1 MGRSPDSN
9 VLRLVQVA
17 LLVGLSAAGAY
28 VKIPSPTGTVA
39 LDSLPGYFAAA
50 ALGIPEGMVV
60 GAAGHL
66 ASAWSVGFPL
76 GGLHVGI
83 AAEMAAIVAAFGL
96 LFRSSWLAAVVAA
109 TLLNG
114 IAGPLSVAPFL
125 GLAAVPGLV
134 FSLLP
139 ASAINAGLAAA
150 VALRW
155 RRRP

>member
-1 MGRSPDSN
+1 MGSPERN
-9 VLRLVQVA
+9 LLRLVQVA

-28 VKIPSPTGTVA
+28 VKVPSPSGTVA

-60 GAAGHL
+60 AAAGHL
-66 ASAWSVGFPL
+66 VSAWTVGFPF
-76 GGLHVGI
+76 GGLHLGI
-83 AAEMAAIVAAFGL
+83 AAEMAAIVATFGF

-109 TLLNG
+109 ALLNG
-114 IAGPLSVAPFL
+114 IAAPLSVAPFL
-125 GLAAVPGLV
+125 GLGAVPGLV
-134 FSLLP
+134 LALLP
-139 ASAINAGLAAA
+139 ASALNAGLAAA